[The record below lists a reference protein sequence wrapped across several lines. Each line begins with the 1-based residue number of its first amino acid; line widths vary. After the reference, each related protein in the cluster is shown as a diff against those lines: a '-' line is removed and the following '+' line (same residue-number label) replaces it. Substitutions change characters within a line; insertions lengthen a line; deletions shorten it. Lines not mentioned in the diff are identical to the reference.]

1 MKKERLLL
9 FLLFSI
15 YTYLVNA
22 QISSGIYTEN
32 GIEWLYTIQGN
43 EATIVGE
50 NSNNIYM
57 TGELKIPEIIT
68 TEDLQSYPVTAI
80 GDNAFQFYDKISS
93 VTLPSYLKKIGTK
106 AFSNCD
112 SITGPLVLPPSIITI
127 GECAFYNCNFTGK
140 LEIPSSVT
148 KLGKGA
154 FEGCKKITGVTLP
167 DGLTE
172 IADALFFDCSE
183 LTGSITIPSSVKR
196 IGEKAFMNCSNI
208 EDFQLPE
215 GLETIGD
222 KAFNW
227 TQKLTNIK
235 IP

>member
-32 GIEWLYTIQGN
+32 GIEWQYTIQGN

-93 VTLPSYLKKIGTK
+93 VTLPSYLKKIGTN

-112 SITGPLVLPPSIITI
+112 SITGPLVLP
-127 GECAFYNCNFTGK
+127 
-140 LEIPSSVT
+140 L
-148 KLGKGA
+148 
-154 FEGCKKITGVTLP
+154 
-167 DGLTE
+167 
-172 IADALFFDCSE
+172 
-183 LTGSITIPSSVKR
+183 R
-196 IGEKAFMNCSNI
+196 
-208 EDFQLPE
+208 
-215 GLETIGD
+215 
-222 KAFNW
+222 
-227 TQKLTNIK
+227 
-235 IP
+235 

>member
-43 EATIVGE
+43 EATIVRE

-93 VTLPSYLKKIGTK
+93 VTLPSYLKK
-106 AFSNCD
+106 
-112 SITGPLVLPPSIITI
+112 
-127 GECAFYNCNFTGK
+127 
-140 LEIPSSVT
+140 
-148 KLGKGA
+148 
-154 FEGCKKITGVTLP
+154 
-167 DGLTE
+167 
-172 IADALFFDCSE
+172 
-183 LTGSITIPSSVKR
+183 
-196 IGEKAFMNCSNI
+196 
-208 EDFQLPE
+208 
-215 GLETIGD
+215 
-222 KAFNW
+222 
-227 TQKLTNIK
+227 
-235 IP
+235 

>member
-112 SITGPLVLPPSIITI
+112 SITGPLVLP
-127 GECAFYNCNFTGK
+127 
-140 LEIPSSVT
+140 L
-148 KLGKGA
+148 
-154 FEGCKKITGVTLP
+154 
-167 DGLTE
+167 
-172 IADALFFDCSE
+172 
-183 LTGSITIPSSVKR
+183 R
-196 IGEKAFMNCSNI
+196 
-208 EDFQLPE
+208 
-215 GLETIGD
+215 
-222 KAFNW
+222 
-227 TQKLTNIK
+227 
-235 IP
+235 